1 MIRAAFI
8 LVVLAAL
15 GAGVAWLADRPAP
28 HDAARVAPPHQTAST
43 GSPASGLE
51 TPFGD
56 ALFRWRCTAGLK
68 DALGDH
74 PAWPLERVAS
84 LCLCAADRLRADGPR
99 EIVLGNGDVVVAAEA
114 AEARLCRR
122 R

>member
-1 MIRAAFI
+1 MPRDATPAA
-8 LVVLAAL
+8 
-15 GAGVAWLADRPAP
+15 AP
-28 HDAARVAPPHQTAST
+28 VSQ
-43 GSPASGLE
+43 ASGLG

-56 ALFRWRCTAGLK
+56 AMFRWRCTSGLK
-68 DALGDH
+68 DALGNDA
-74 PAWPLERVAS
+74 AWPLERVAR

-99 EIVLGNGDVVVAAEA
+99 DIILGTGDVVVAAEA